1 MSVFSCASSRKK
13 FNSAGLWLQLCYAAI
28 KGAGE
33 SFSGFEEQKGQVC
46 SDSTTGGLL
55 LPPPP
60 VPEGTGDGRAWW
72 PEHITDPPLPRVPA

>member
-1 MSVFSCASSRKK
+1 MSGFSCAFSRKK

-28 KGAGE
+28 KGTGE
-33 SFSGFEEQKGQVC
+33 GFSGFEEQKGQVC

-60 VPEGTGDGRAWW
+60 ST
-72 PEHITDPPLPRVPA
+72 